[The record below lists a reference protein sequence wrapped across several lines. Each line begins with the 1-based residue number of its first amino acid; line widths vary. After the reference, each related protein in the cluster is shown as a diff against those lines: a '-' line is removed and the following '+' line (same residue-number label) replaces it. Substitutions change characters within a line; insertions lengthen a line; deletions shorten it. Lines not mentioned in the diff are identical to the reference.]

1 MSEQELMAQVADP
14 EVADQDVIETEA
26 VEAEADETPE
36 AKEER
41 QRETWQERRKR
52 EKVQRQR
59 LRDELEA
66 TKAKLAEAEARAAK
80 ADSAPAVKPKESDFA
95 DYADYLAAVVQFTSK
110 QEVAKTTK
118 EAATAEADAA
128 KLEASRLEAA
138 DAEMLWNHWQA
149 QADDA
154 KARYADFDAVVTKP
168 GLFPRGLPQVAM
180 IQASDVAAD
189 LAYHIA
195 SDQGL
200 HDKLMKMRPL
210 DAARELGRLE
220 ATIALPK
227 PRTATSAPAPISP
240 VRGKGGASRDLAS
253 MSAPEFAAYRA
264 AGGKV

>member
-1 MSEQELMAQVADP
+1 MSDQELMAQVADP
-14 EVADQDVIETEA
+14 EVAEQEVI
-26 VEAEADETPE
+26 EAEAAEAETDETAE

-41 QRETWQERRKR
+41 QRETWKERRER
-52 EKVQRQR
+52 EKTQRQK
-59 LRDELEA
+59 LRDELET

-80 ADSAPAVKPKESDFA
+80 VDSAPAVKPKEGDFA

-118 EAATAEADAA
+118 DAATADADAA

-138 DAEMLWNHWQA
+138 DAELLWNHWQA

-154 KARYADFDAVVTKP
+154 KARYADFDAVVAKP

-180 IQASDVAAD
+180 IQSSDVAAD

-195 SDQGL
+195 SDKAL
-200 HDKLMKMRPL
+200 HDRLMKMRPL

-240 VRGKGGASRDLAS
+240 VRGAGGVNRDPAK
-253 MSAPEFAAYRA
+253 MSVSEYAAWRA
-264 AGGKV
+264 GGGKV